1 MYFNLS
7 LQISIFFLF
16 LLPGGGSFGL
26 TDPKVSINQMLS
38 HGTYMLHNGSIIP
51 MDNENKVTYTEAI
64 IVKDKRIT
72 STMCGVTSIE
82 SIEKNLKWAKA
93 NISTEFW
100 DEILKLPFSSVDPE
114 AERVFTPG

>member
-1 MYFNLS
+1 MHFNLS

-16 LLPGGGSFGL
+16 LLSGGGSFGL
-26 TDPKVSINQMLS
+26 TDTKVSINQMLS

-72 STMCGVTSIE
+72 FVGDASE
-82 SIEKNLKWAKA
+82 AKRREPTA
-93 NISTEFW
+93 KQIDLNGKTLLIKYPIIMDSNNKRN
-100 DEILKLPFSSVDPE
+100 EIV
-114 AERVFTPG
+114 